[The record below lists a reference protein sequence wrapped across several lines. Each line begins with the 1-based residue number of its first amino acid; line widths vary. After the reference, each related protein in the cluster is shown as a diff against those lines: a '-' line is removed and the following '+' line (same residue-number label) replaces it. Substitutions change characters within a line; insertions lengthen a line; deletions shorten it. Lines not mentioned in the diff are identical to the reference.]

1 MPINAVNLTG
11 NVYPAGPKGDT
22 GPANT
27 LEIGTVEKG
36 ENASASITGEAP
48 NQTLNLILPKGDKGE
63 KGDTGETN
71 SLSIGTV
78 EKGTVPSAT
87 ITGQAPNQILNLVLP
102 KGDTGEKGEVGPRG
116 EQGIQGNPGP
126 INSIK
131 IGRVE
136 KGEEASVTIVGESPN
151 QILNFVLPIGPK
163 GNTGE
168 KGDQGPKGEQGIQ
181 GETGATTSLS
191 IGLVSSGE
199 EASATIIGEAPDQ
212 ILNLVLPKGDKG
224 EKGNVGPQGVQ
235 GIQGETGPANS
246 LTIGTVEKGAVP
258 SATIT
263 GEAPNQVLNLVLPTG
278 ETAEIEAIKEEQTTQ
293 NENIEKNA
301 EGIAQN
307 KKDVD
312 EELTKIKKENSLLKS
327 QIPEGHA
334 SGNDIHLEDSS
345 NMPFEWRLNGG
356 SRQEMREGY
365 NLANLDADSFI
376 KNGVTVT
383 NNGDGSWTFNGKSST
398 AGDLVLTKNV
408 LLSNK
413 IYQFEDAKY
422 LFKTIVVSGSFSN
435 PDKVTVRT
443 MGMGQDDGVDNFL
456 ILNNE
461 LRDGEFSKIFNKKS
475 TSHLSRLELYCGPNV
490 TFNNYTIKI
499 LFAKTDNKE
508 LEWEQYGVSPSLDFL
523 SEIKNVGDNINLL
536 NKDTVDAS
544 NNLRGNALDT
554 GRRLIANKDGNY
566 TYGAFKLGGRELLGK
581 TLGIHADIE
590 TTGGN
595 PRISIF
601 AGNSSS
607 LTKSLLQVVLSASGT
622 GYITIPS
629 NLNSELDTISAILY
643 VTTDARVVAGTYV
656 DYTNL
661 KVQVGEGEVVY
672 SDYNC
677 GSIKTTE
684 CNKNLASW
692 DNKNI
697 SSANIISEAIEG
709 NIIKTE
715 GNEGIANLGYS
726 GGISQIKFSKKLKF
740 GTQYTLSVKIRLLKQ
755 GKWSNQ
761 TQFFFGNKEKYS
773 SEEQRFELTLNTYV
787 LCVFNFKPK
796 LENEDVFTIYLNSN
810 EIEIDLNT
818 LQIEE
823 NTAATDY
830 IPHEEQSIIIPLAE
844 GQKLYEG
851 SYLEKD
857 GIHNKRKQIV
867 LTGNENIFESQL
879 GTYQTFGI
887 VISGIK
893 QGTKLMSNY
902 FTSYPT
908 ITDIKYKVGMTN
920 NNAANRLYIS
930 NGESSKTEEFKALL
944 SQRLDEGIPVIIEYE
959 LATEE
964 IIPYTQEQQAVIDKI
979 LYTYKNV
986 TNISVDNEL
995 ATLDITYKK
1004 DIATMFNNQAKEYN
1018 ERLSNIENLL
1028 NTTETSALLLDN
1040 LEDDLEK
1047 EV

>member
-1 MPINAVNLTG
+1 MSETTNLKLFKQDNPT
-11 NVYPAGPKGDT
+11 T
-22 GPANT
+22 NT
-27 LEIGTVEKG
+27 NNFDIEKTLNENWDKLD
-36 ENASASITGEAP
+36 ENAGTTNKKLES
-48 NQTLNLILPKGDKGE
+48 LE
-63 KGDTGETN
+63 KVDSTTN
-71 SLSIGTV
+71 
-78 EKGTVPSAT
+78 ET
-87 ITGQAPNQILNLVLP
+87 IT
-102 KGDTGEKGEVGPRG
+102 
-116 EQGIQGNPGP
+116 
-126 INSIK
+126 
-131 IGRVE
+131 
-136 KGEEASVTIVGESPN
+136 
-151 QILNFVLPIGPK
+151 
-163 GNTGE
+163 
-168 KGDQGPKGEQGIQ
+168 
-181 GETGATTSLS
+181 
-191 IGLVSSGE
+191 
-199 EASATIIGEAPDQ
+199 
-212 ILNLVLPKGDKG
+212 
-224 EKGNVGPQGVQ
+224 
-235 GIQGETGPANS
+235 
-246 LTIGTVEKGAVP
+246 
-258 SATIT
+258 
-263 GEAPNQVLNLVLPTG
+263 
-278 ETAEIEAIKEEQTTQ
+278 AIKEEQTTQ

-475 TSHLSRLELYCGPNV
+475 TSHLSRFELYCGPNV
-490 TFNNYTIKI
+490 TFSNYTIKI
-499 LFAKTDNKE
+499 LFAKTDNQE
-508 LEWEQYGVSPSLDFL
+508 LEWQQYGASPSVEFL
-523 SEIKNVGDNINLL
+523 SKIENVGDKINIL
-536 NKDTVDAS
+536 NKDVVNAT
-544 NNLRGNALDT
+544 NNLRSNVLET
-554 GRRLIANKDGNY
+554 GRRLIANNVGNY
-566 TYGAFKLGGRELLGK
+566 TYGAFKLGGRELLGE
-581 TLGIHADIE
+581 TLGVHADIK
-590 TTGGN
+590 TSSGN

-607 LTKSLLQVVLSASGT
+607 LTKSLLGVVLSASGT
-622 GYITIPS
+622 GYITLPS
-629 NLNSELDTISAILY
+629 SLSDELDTISTVLY
-643 VTTDARVVAGTYV
+643 VTTDTSVVAGTYV
-656 DYTNL
+656 EYTNL
-661 KVQVGEGEVVY
+661 KVQVGDGEVIY
-672 SDYNC
+672 SDY
-677 GSIKTTE
+677 K
-684 CNKNLASW
+684 K
-692 DNKNI
+692 
-697 SSANIISEAIEG
+697 ANIQMTKCNENYG
-709 NIIKTE
+709 NAELLYNQMSDFYSAAVRKEIVDGKNCIVFNNTAFRGDKGFSGLHFNYKKNTRYVIR
-715 GNEGIANLGYS
+715 GKFRVYDTSITSGGDLWVMALNKDNASIGYS
-726 GGISQIKFSKKLKF
+726 RAQAKGSEWIQFSFFTNINFSFDHIAFSYGTGTYWCLDMDSLEIYEGTSVREVPKSQ
-740 GTQYTLSVKIRLLKQ
+740 V
-755 GKWSNQ
+755 Q
-761 TQFFFGNKEKYS
+761 TITF
-773 SEEQRFELTLNTYV
+773 
-787 LCVFNFKPK
+787 P
-796 LENEDVFTIYLNSN
+796 LE
-810 EIEIDLNT
+810 
-818 LQIEE
+818 
-823 NTAATDY
+823 
-830 IPHEEQSIIIPLAE
+830 E

-851 SYLEKD
+851 SYLAAD
-857 GIHNKRKQIV
+857 AIHNKRKQIV

-908 ITDIKYKVGMTN
+908 ITDIKYKAGMTN
-920 NNAANRLYIS
+920 NNAADRLYIS
-930 NGESSKTEEFKALL
+930 NGESSKTEEFKAWL

-964 IIPYTQEQQAVIDKI
+964 IIPYTPEQQKVIDTA
-979 LYTYKNV
+979 LHTYKNI

-1004 DIATMFNNQAKEYN
+1004 DIETMFNNQAKEYN

-1040 LEDDLEK
+1040 LENDLEK